1 MICSL
6 NCESPYVY
14 SGDDIDSIRKR
25 HFHQA
30 LVFTHT
36 AGGDRWFDIVED
48 IIHRYGVN
56 AKADLDFVLGISTE
70 GVLYLNESSEIYE
83 AAITLLSATEDQ
95 IMQCAIRPRDVGRT
109 YKQRTK
115 RMKQFFSDLRKLQ
128 SG

>member
-6 NCESPYVY
+6 NSESPYVY

-56 AKADLDFVLGISTE
+56 AKADLHFVLGQWMAG
-70 GVLYLNESSEIYE
+70 GVYSNES
-83 AAITLLSATEDQ
+83 
-95 IMQCAIRPRDVGRT
+95 
-109 YKQRTK
+109 
-115 RMKQFFSDLRKLQ
+115 
-128 SG
+128 

>member
-6 NCESPYVY
+6 NSESPYVY

-48 IIHRYGVN
+48 IIHRDGVN
-56 AKADLDFVLGISTE
+56 AKPDLDFVLGKSTE

-95 IMQCAIRPRDVGRT
+95 IKHCAIRPRDVGRT

-115 RMKQFFSDLRKLQ
+115 QMTHFFSDLRKLQ
-128 SG
+128 SE

>member
-1 MICSL
+1 MTV
-6 NCESPYVY
+6 NFESPCVY
-14 SGDDIDSIRKR
+14 SGDDIDAIRKR

-36 AGGDRWFDIVED
+36 AGGDRWLDIVGD
-48 IIHRYGVN
+48 IIHRHGVD
-56 AKADLDFVLGISTE
+56 ATPDLDFVFGKYTA
-70 GVLYLNESSEIYE
+70 GVLYLNGSSDIYE
-83 AAITLLSATEDQ
+83 VAITILSSTEDQ

-128 SG
+128 SE